1 MRSVLELQGSMC
13 AGLMWSV
20 LELQGLM
27 CDVLIR
33 SVLSGRRLTMTRRS

>member
-1 MRSVLELQGSMC
+1 MC